1 MDGLLGRRINA
12 VTAVATA
19 AFLVHQVLLHF
30 GRSIGWADSFLDPL
44 CTVPVL
50 LGIPAFGV
58 QRWLPDWR
66 LPWAHTLAFT
76 ALIAAVFEGA
86 VPKFDARFTADILDV
101 VAYALGGVLWR
112 VSEPKLR

>member
-12 VTAVATA
+12 VTALATA
-19 AFLVHQVLLHF
+19 AFLVHQALLHF

-44 CTVPVL
+44 CTVPVI

-58 QRWLPDWR
+58 QRLLPDWR
-66 LPWAHTLAFT
+66 LPWAHTLVFT
-76 ALIAAVFEGA
+76 ALLAAVFEGA